1 MACLTQ
7 TQPAAWSAALYSAAP
22 LRASSS
28 WNSYPVATPSAKPRL
43 RLPLPAP
50 SELPLPS
57 RRFDPFADDDEP
69 QNTPPPPRGRPLT
82 PLTISVVVSTTQER
96 PTGRRRAPSFSAG
109 TPRPTA
115 SLAALA
121 NASVSP
127 SSTLSSYTSY
137 SYCSGPASGSSSAP
151 PPSASRVLAAQRIT
165 TQELAPAPTPAPAPV
180 VAQAPTPFHARHYPT
195 SDARARLLARTLLN
209 RIHAVGRP
217 RSTMPSTSS
226 GSSCRVPSRL
236 SECVVAC

>member
-7 TQPAAWSAALYSAAP
+7 TQPAWPAALYSAAP
-22 LRASSS
+22 LRASS
-28 WNSYPVATPSAKPRL
+28 WNTYTVPTPSAKPRL

-82 PLTISVVVSTTQER
+82 PLTISSTTHER

-151 PPSASRVLAAQRIT
+151 GPSASRVLAAQRIT
-165 TQELAPAPTPAPAPV
+165 TQELAPAPV

-217 RSTMPSTSS
+217 RSTMPSSS
-226 GSSCRVPSRL
+226 SRSSCRVPSRL